1 MDEKIENLEENKF
14 ETIEKDIIDK
24 LIQLKNSKEEKKNN
38 NLNDRISIE

>member
-38 NLNDRISIE
+38 NPNDRISIE

>member
-1 MDEKIENLEENKF
+1 LEENKF

-38 NLNDRISIE
+38 LNDRISIE

>member
-38 NLNDRISIE
+38 LNDRISIE